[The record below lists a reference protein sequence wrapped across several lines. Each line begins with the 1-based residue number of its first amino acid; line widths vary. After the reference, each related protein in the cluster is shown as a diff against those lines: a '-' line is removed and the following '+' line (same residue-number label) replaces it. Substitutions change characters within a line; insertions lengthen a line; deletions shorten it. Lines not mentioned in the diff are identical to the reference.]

1 MGEVEN
7 KRYITYPPHT
17 PNEWKKNRGTNVAQK
32 CAQRRHQLKREK
44 KLNQMQ
50 KQQQQQTKTEWKKG
64 EESNQQ
70 KCRRIVVIRK

>member
-17 PNEWKKNRGTNVAQK
+17 PNERKKTEEQTSHKSVHNEGIN
-32 CAQRRHQLKREK
+32 LKEKK